1 MIYGLIMAHPVLTTI
16 IAIVAVLVVGATSFD
31 EGDWKR
37 R

>member
-1 MIYGLIMAHPVLTTI
+1 MIYELMIAHPVLTTI

-31 EGDWKR
+31 PNDWR